1 MFQACLQAH
10 AVARAL
16 VHLATDFAFS
26 AMHATPSSAA
36 SVDCRCTR
44 SKRTRRRQRQ
54 SHVLIV
60 ELDNGTRK
68 HSRLIKSSVNH
79 QLPSTHAL
87 NVTTVSSIHQSHRS
101 SPIIA
106 ITKNNKRTKKLR
118 KLSAKNAPCAQKY
131 FHRIKHLLNT
141 SSPISRFPVQHVI
154 VASRNSMPC
163 LTTCLLILA
172 HRASRVQSV
181 RRPSSAAALN

>member
-1 MFQACLQAH
+1 
-10 AVARAL
+10 
-16 VHLATDFAFS
+16 
-26 AMHATPSSAA
+26 MHATPSSEA
-36 SVDCRCTR
+36 SGGCPCTR
-44 SKRTRRRQRQ
+44 SRRTRRSQSQ

-60 ELDNGTRK
+60 ELDKGTRK

-106 ITKNNKRTKKLR
+106 ITKNNKKTKKQK

-131 FHRIKHLLNT
+131 FHRIKLLLNM

-154 VASRNSMPC
+154 VASRNNMPC
-163 LTTCLLILA
+163 PSTCFHTLA
-172 HRASRVQSV
+172 KLHRASRAPSV
-181 RRPSSAAALN
+181 RRPSSAAAVN